1 MFGAVLNSL
10 ILAQF
15 GSGKNNRVS
24 FRVKLCYA
32 LGALEIELLDILQAL
47 SSTPCRTI
55 DISFLRQIN
64 NRKKQQWNKE
74 L

>member
-1 MFGAVLNSL
+1 VWFWNKKEEASRPLCRRYRAVKIIEVVLS
-10 ILAQF
+10 QM
-15 GSGKNNRVS
+15 
-24 FRVKLCYA
+24 CYA

-64 NRKKQQWNKE
+64 K
-74 L
+74 